1 MALLIQELFLVAADL
16 MFASVLSCVF
26 YAVGCLVVPGLI
38 GYVVLLSCGPGAVKK
53 AKRNISKRKEAV
65 LSRTSNSWA
74 GQAVGKI
81 LALVG
86 LRGTAPGPSELE
98 PVQEEE
104 GAWNLNVNQL
114 PAGEK
119 KCQKVVKTLTGGRLS
134 GTGTSCGM
142 KRRSGTIW
150 NKEREASEA
159 EEPKAPVDQK
169 EVSTIPAFLLSL
181 LFAPSDW
188 CLKKRHVQR
197 LTALLATLKKSRD

>member
-114 PAGEK
+114 PAG
-119 KCQKVVKTLTGGRLS
+119 
-134 GTGTSCGM
+134 TSCGM